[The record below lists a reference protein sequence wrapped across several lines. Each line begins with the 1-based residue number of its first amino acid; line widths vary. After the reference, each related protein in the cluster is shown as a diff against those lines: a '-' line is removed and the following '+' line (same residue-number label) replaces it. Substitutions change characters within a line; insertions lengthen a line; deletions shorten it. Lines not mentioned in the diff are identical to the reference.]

1 MPKCCVLAGTSW
13 YIETFTWVVVTCV
26 GFPIP
31 FDNDR
36 LEKPVNMRDTNYV
49 THHPIVVVTVS
60 FFPLPVTSDFTM
72 YIHVAAHFRSGFS
85 GGEIH
90 DLRRLRREGSPERLS
105 RS

>member
-1 MPKCCVLAGTSW
+1 MPKYCVLAGTSW

-31 FDNDR
+31 FGNDR

-49 THHPIVVVTVS
+49 TPPPIVVVTVS
-60 FFPLPVTSDFTM
+60 FFPLPVTSDFAM